1 MTAKRTIDDLKQ
13 IIHKWDLIKC
23 PQIAIAQPSVIKT
36 LKEQIP
42 DIEEKIVLKEA
53 DYVDPDKI
61 IVIERA
67 ELEKWSFDSLG
78 YLGLEVANDKR
89 TEV

>member
-1 MTAKRTIDDLKQ
+1 MTTGITIDDLKKV
-13 IIHKWDLIKC
+13 IHKWDLIKR

-42 DIEEKIVLKEA
+42 DIEEKIVLEEA

-67 ELEKWSFDSLG
+67 ELENW
-78 YLGLEVANDKR
+78 
-89 TEV
+89 

>member
-1 MTAKRTIDDLKQ
+1 MATKLTIDDLKKV
-13 IIHKWDLIKC
+13 IHKWDLIKR
-23 PQIAIAQPSVIKT
+23 PKIAFAQPSVIKN

-42 DIEEKIVLKEA
+42 DIEEKIVLKET
-53 DYVDPDKI
+53 DYIDPDKI

-78 YLGLEVANDKR
+78 YL
-89 TEV
+89 